1 MIIPN
6 LAGVLAVNIQNG
18 EAVVKIIVSVSPL
31 LMDSMPQIR
40 EECGKVGS
48 HWLLKLRDR
57 YSFFER
63 ILPLVLCW

>member
-1 MIIPN
+1 M
-6 LAGVLAVNIQNG
+6 NIQNG
-18 EAVVKIIVSVSPL
+18 DVIVKIIVSVSPL

-40 EECGKVGS
+40 EECGRVGCY
-48 HWLLKLRDR
+48 WLLKLRDR